1 MPDEEKLARR
11 PRLSP
16 SAHAS
21 RFAVIGGVVFVSA
34 LAFAYAGGWLTPDR
48 LTPTRMVAAL
58 SDRGGNPLGHRRNH
72 AKGMCFTGVFEAN
85 GAASQ
90 YSVAPML
97 VAGKYPV
104 VGRFAIAV
112 GNPNASDIMGR
123 VKSMAVRIV
132 SPDGQEW
139 RSGMNNSPVFVVS
152 NPRDF
157 YELTLAQDIDP
168 ATGGPDPGAMNR
180 FSATHPDS
188 APFIEWAK
196 TAPWT
201 ASWADQAYNSL
212 NAFRFIDGGGASHL
226 VRWSMEPTVSPTPVP
241 HAVLASMGPDFLEH
255 DLVRRLSVGPFSFGL
270 VGSVSG

>member
-1 MPDEEKLARR
+1 MSHDENLARHAA
-11 PRLSP
+11 LSP
-16 SAHAS
+16 FAVAG
-21 RFAVIGGVVFVSA
+21 RLAVIGGVLFISA

-72 AKGMCFTGVFEAN
+72 SKGICFTGVFDAN

-97 VAGKYPV
+97 VAGRYPV
-104 VGRFAIAV
+104 NGRFAIAV
-112 GNPNASDIMGR
+112 GNPDAADIMGR

-168 ATGGPDPGAMNR
+168 ATGKPDPGAVKR
-180 FSATHPDS
+180 FFATHPAS
-188 APFIEWAK
+188 EPFAEWSQ

-212 NAFRFIDGGGASHL
+212 DAFRFIGAGGASHL
-226 VRWSMEPTVSPTPVP
+226 VRWSMGSRHFHPHLSRMPHWPPWELIFSSMTWSAVSPTAP
-241 HAVLASMGPDFLEH
+241 
-255 DLVRRLSVGPFSFGL
+255 
-270 VGSVSG
+270 

>member
-1 MPDEEKLARR
+1 MSHDENLGADAA
-11 PRLSP
+11 LSP
-16 SAHAS
+16 FAVAG
-21 RFAVIGGVVFVSA
+21 RLAVIGGVLFILA
-34 LAFAYAGGWLTPDR
+34 LAFAYAGEWLTPDR

-72 AKGMCFTGVFEAN
+72 SKGICFTGVFDAN

-97 VAGKYPV
+97 VAGRYPV
-104 VGRFAIAV
+104 NGRFAIAV
-112 GNPNASDIMGR
+112 GNPDAADIMGR

-168 ATGGPDPGAMNR
+168 ATGKP
-180 FSATHPDS
+180 
-188 APFIEWAK
+188 
-196 TAPWT
+196 
-201 ASWADQAYNSL
+201 
-212 NAFRFIDGGGASHL
+212 
-226 VRWSMEPTVSPTPVP
+226 
-241 HAVLASMGPDFLEH
+241 
-255 DLVRRLSVGPFSFGL
+255 
-270 VGSVSG
+270 